1 MRTPQPSGARGRSQ
15 GFALVLAILALLLL
29 TFLGLTLAVSTTTE
43 LQIATNYKWAQQARF
58 NAEAGIEVGKRIL
71 RDLDW
76 TQILPA
82 VRTGAYGACGTIL
95 TPPSPLNSAAP
106 GCWPAGNAPAAAASA
121 HSGAARDNENAG
133 CDLRGNTGYGVVL
146 SDGVNV
152 YQNVSTVA
160 VPSFAPNAASGTTI
174 PLRGAFTLWVR
185 RAMVED
191 QLGRFGDDSDNTT
204 LILTSEGTAPFA
216 PIATAGQQASFN
228 AVNRAV
234 YVMEVLLSNY
244 VLPPCGT
251 RGGQTGGSQAGAGYA
266 ACTSL
271 GDDAVSRELATIGGN
286 VGTGAQI
293 NGGTGK

>member
-1 MRTPQPSGARGRSQ
+1 MRTLQPSSVRDRSQ

-29 TFLGLTLAVSTTTE
+29 TFLGLTLAVSTSTE

-58 NAEAGIEVGKRIL
+58 NAEAGIEVGKRVL

-82 VRTGAYGACGTIL
+82 VRTGSSGGCSTIMI
-95 TPPSPLNSAAP
+95 PPSPLNATAP
-106 GCWPAGNAPAAAASA
+106 GCWAAVDAPGPAASA

-133 CDLRGNTGYGVVL
+133 CDLRAKTGYGVVL

-160 VPSFAPNAASGTTI
+160 VPSFAPNGAGASLV
-174 PLRGAFTLWVR
+174 LRGAFTLWVR
-185 RAMVED
+185 RALVTD
-191 QLGRFGDDSDNTT
+191 QLGKYGDDADNTT

-216 PIATAGQQASFN
+216 PIAVAGQQASFN

-234 YVMEVLLSNY
+234 YVMEVEVSNF

-251 RGGQTGGSQAGAGYA
+251 RAGQTGGSQSGAGYA
-266 ACTSL
+266 ACTTL
-271 GDDAVSRELATIGGN
+271 GDDAVTHELTTIGGN
-286 VGTGAQI
+286 VGTGAQL
-293 NGGTGK
+293 NGGTGN